1 MSSQARNLRQKLM
14 FANIFHFQVIFLLS
28 SKWPRGSVRATD
40 PAAPGSNLGI
50 LNSKGTAFN
59 EDEVKTS

>member
-1 MSSQARNLRQKLM
+1 M
-14 FANIFHFQVIFLLS
+14 FANIFHFSFFIFLIS
-28 SKWPRGSVRATD
+28 STWRRGSVRASD
-40 PAAPGSNLGI
+40 RAGPGSNLGI

>member
-14 FANIFHFQVIFLLS
+14 FANIFHFFSIS
-28 SKWPRGSVRATD
+28 STWRRGRVRASD

-50 LNSKGTAFN
+50 PNLKGTAFN
-59 EDEVKTS
+59 EDEAKIS